1 MTSAV
6 IVEPLKPAS
15 HRLLCCSAAAGPL
28 FVTVFVAEGA
38 RRPDYKPLR
47 HPVSSLALGCRGWVQ
62 VTNFAVAGTLYV
74 AGATGLLRAREP
86 LLGTR
91 LGPALFAGVGLGL
104 LGSAAFRT
112 DPVSGYPPGTPDAP
126 SDPTATGTMHNIAAL
141 PIFLGIPAAALACA
155 WRFRRAGRRGWELYS
170 AATGVST
177 LIGMTLFGAGFSQA
191 SPRLTDC
198 AGLLQRATIATG
210 FGWLTALSA
219 QALRRSPRPSDR
231 SAI

>member
-6 IVEPLKPAS
+6 IVEPSKPTS
-15 HRLLCCSAAAGPL
+15 RGLICCSAAAGPL
-28 FVTVFVAEGA
+28 FITVLVLEGA

-47 HPVSSLALGCRGWVQ
+47 HPVSSLALGSRGWVQ
-62 VTNFAVAGTLYV
+62 VTNFAVVGGLYL
-74 AGATGLLRAREP
+74 AGATGLLRARDP

-91 LGPALFAGVGLGL
+91 LGPALFVGVGLGL
-104 LGSAAFRT
+104 LGSAAFCT

-126 SDPTATGTMHNIAAL
+126 GDPTATGAMHGIAAL

-155 WRFRRAGRRGWELYS
+155 WRFHRAGRRGWGLYS

-177 LIGMTLFGAGFSQA
+177 LIGWALFSAGFSQA
-191 SPRLTDC
+191 SPWLTDC

-231 SAI
+231 AAI